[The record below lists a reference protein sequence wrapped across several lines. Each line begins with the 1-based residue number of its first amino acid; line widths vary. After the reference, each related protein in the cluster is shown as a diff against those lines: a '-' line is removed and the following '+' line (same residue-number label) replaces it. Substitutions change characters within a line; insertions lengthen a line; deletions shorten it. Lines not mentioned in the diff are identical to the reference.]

1 MPFLQISVVKEIFD
15 NAELIRLTA
24 NQSTAQAYA
33 ELQHRAE
40 RIIQRLRYG
49 RQGFIEELRP
59 QLGGTLYCA

>member
-1 MPFLQISVVKEIFD
+1 MPFLQIGVVKEIFD

-33 ELQHRAE
+33 ELQHRDE

-49 RQGFIEELRP
+49 RQGFIEGLRP
-59 QLGGTLYCA
+59 Q